1 MSTNQPSAPYS
12 AISSAKFKP
21 LLIASGIVIVAMFA
35 VSWWAW
41 GQVPAGAEIPVHWGV
56 DGQPD
61 RYGGKFEG
69 LMLMPL
75 IVLAVAALLCRH
87 PSHRPPGRQY
97 PALRGRVSG
106 HLVGDAGLLRRAA
119 WGVDPECAGLQCQ
132 RGPVCA
138 RRAWG

>member
-1 MSTNQPSAPYS
+1 MTTNQPPAPYS

-35 VSWWAW
+35 LSWWAW

-75 IVLAVAALLCRH
+75 IFLASRPSSPSFPASTPGAAIFCAPRARIR
-87 PSHRPPGRQY
+87 PSG
-97 PALRGRVSG
+97 G
-106 HLVGDAGLLRRAA
+106 
-119 WGVDPECAGLQCQ
+119 
-132 RGPVCA
+132 
-138 RRAWG
+138 